1 LSFNWNVNW
10 FNVGHLT
17 NITIVEGGGD
27 GVKVKQWGERE
38 NMSKE
43 RKNGFQNAGMKFI
56 IHYNGERE

>member
-1 LSFNWNVNW
+1 
-10 FNVGHLT
+10 LT